1 MQGARST
8 LEDLISLWTVL
19 MGQRPSFPRLVT
31 VTLKG
36 KHSQWEMFTEQ
47 EDSVTMETFKY
58 FIINVFLKR
67 AFNDDN

>member
-1 MQGARST
+1 
-8 LEDLISLWTVL
+8 

-36 KHSQWEMFTEQ
+36 EHSQWEMFTEQ

-58 FIINVFLKR
+58 FVIVFLKR